1 LSPDQVN
8 PPRWQRFRIVTWG
21 QRRRMTWLLVLLA
34 WTVCAAV
41 VAPFV
46 GRVLAHGGVV
56 ERRPPDAPSSSTD
69 AGAQLPLRV
78 IPARARM

>member
-1 LSPDQVN
+1 
-8 PPRWQRFRIVTWG
+8 
-21 QRRRMTWLLVLLA
+21 MTLLLVLLA

-56 ERRPPDAPSSSTD
+56 ERRSRRPVHHRS
-69 AGAQLPLRV
+69 LPTRRHPLV
-78 IPARARM
+78 LH

>member
-56 ERRPPDAPSSSTD
+56 ERRSRPPAHHRS
-69 AGAQLPLRV
+69 LPTRRRPLV
-78 IPARARM
+78 LH